1 MRLFH
6 FPLSTNGRR
15 VTLTARHLG
24 LPLEIVP
31 VNLMNPDDRRR
42 MAEMNPNNKAPILE
56 DGGFLLWES
65 CAIMQYLA
73 EQVPGQTLYP
83 AAPQQRADVNRWLFW
98 SVQHFAPAISV
109 ISWEN
114 VWKKFA
120 GRGDTDPVELARGQ
134 AELARFGAVLD
145 AHLAGRDWVCGEGV
159 TLADFALAAPLSFIG
174 KCQLPVTQ
182 YTNLM
187 RWLGNVQ
194 ALDAWKETSLP
205 E

>member
-1 MRLFH
+1 MRLYH

-24 LPLEIVP
+24 LPLDIVP
-31 VNLMNPDDRRR
+31 INLMNPDDRRR
-42 MAEMNPNNKAPILE
+42 MTELNLNNKAPILE

-83 AAPQQRADVNRWLFW
+83 QDAKARADVNRWLFW
-98 SVQHFAPAISV
+98 SVQHFAPAIGV

-120 GRGDTDPVELARGQ
+120 GRGDTDPVELARGHM
-134 AELARFGAVLD
+134 ELGRFGAVLD
-145 AHLAGRDWVCGEGV
+145 AHLAGRDWVCGSGV
-159 TLADFALAAPLSFIG
+159 TLADFALAAPLSYIE
-174 KCQLPVTQ
+174 KCQLPVTHFP
-182 YTNLM
+182 NMM
-187 RWLGNVQ
+187 RWLANVQ
-194 ALDAWKETSLP
+194 ALAAWQDTQLP
-205 E
+205 A